1 MNIQI
6 TGVTSNQLNIRRK
19 KNPLFSAAK
28 GLLDFFENE
37 KYEVKN
43 IPELVESDILL
54 YGLYSL
60 NSWVSGGFLK
70 TADVL
75 INAVKKN
82 KKIVFFVDDWHLDS
96 IGKNI
101 TACSKDIDG
110 DLKFGEK
117 MLKRKATFEERETYR
132 KALEFIVNSDTKI
145 LVHVLPWL
153 INDEECKENFAN
165 ALNVDINRVVLYD
178 PTMFLNW
185 DVPKPKKEF
194 YDKDKA
200 WVVASRY
207 DFTRFV
213 NKTMKPTWPVIYYGC
228 KKVPNANFVP
238 DEVDLVEAAFRPN
251 WGIVSHPYP
260 SHLQG
265 QWRNKFVFSSLAESI
280 ILAYGKEKQNMA
292 TFLDRQDIEKMPVSV
307 LETLSNAQKNEML
320 RHINFDES
328 AKRVKD
334 AIQ

>member
-1 MNIQI
+1 MKVQI

-37 KYEVKN
+37 KYDVENTPEV
-43 IPELVESDILL
+43 VDTDILL

-60 NSWVSGGFLK
+60 NSFVSGGFLK
-70 TADVL
+70 TAEVL
-75 INAVKKN
+75 TNAIKEN
-82 KKIVFFVDDWHLDS
+82 KKIALFVDDWHLDS

-110 DLKFGEK
+110 YLRFGEK
-117 MLKRKATFEERETYR
+117 MLKRKATPKEREEYE
-132 KALEFIVNSDTKI
+132 KALKFIVSSSAPI

-153 INDEECKENFAN
+153 VDDEECKQNYAK
-165 ALNVDINRVVLYD
+165 ALNVDESRVILYD

-185 DVPKPKKEF
+185 DLPKPKQEYYAKN
-194 YDKDKA
+194 KA

-213 NKTMKPTWPVIYYGC
+213 NKIMKPTWPVIYYGC

-238 DEVDLVEAAFRPN
+238 NEGDLVETAFRPN
-251 WGIVSHPYP
+251 WGLVSHPYP
-260 SHLQG
+260 AHLQG
-265 QWRNKFVFSSLAESI
+265 QWRNKFVFSGLAKSI
-280 ILAYGKEKQNMA
+280 ILAYGKEKQDMT
-292 TFLDRQDIEKMPVSV
+292 TFFDRQDIEKMSISV
-307 LETLSNAQKNEML
+307 LEALSRAQTAEML
-320 RHINFDES
+320 RYIDYDKS
-328 AKRVKD
+328 AGRVKE
-334 AIQ
+334 AVR